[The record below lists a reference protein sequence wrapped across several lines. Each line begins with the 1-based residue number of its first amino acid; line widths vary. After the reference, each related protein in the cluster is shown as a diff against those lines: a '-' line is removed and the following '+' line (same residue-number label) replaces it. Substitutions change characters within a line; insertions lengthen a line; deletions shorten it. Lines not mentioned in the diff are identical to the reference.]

1 LASWRLRLE
10 WTVLPLLLLLH
21 SRCGSSC
28 RRRLKLSLRHLP
40 STQRSLTLHQC
51 YLVGLHILH
60 STGWQPNIT
69 SLHLHLTP
77 LLLLCKL
84 MLLCHSSLCLL
95 VHSSLL
101 PLSGLLHLLSLP
113 LSFHLEEVES
123 RQAGVVRLIVA
134 FMRVQVHLSNS
145 RR

>member
-1 LASWRLRLE
+1 
-10 WTVLPLLLLLH
+10 
-21 SRCGSSC
+21 
-28 RRRLKLSLRHLP
+28 
-40 STQRSLTLHQC
+40 
-51 YLVGLHILH
+51 
-60 STGWQPNIT
+60 
-69 SLHLHLTP
+69 LHLHLTP

-84 MLLCHSSLCLL
+84 MLLCHSSSLCLL

-123 RQAGVVRLIVA
+123 RQSGMIRLIMA
-134 FMRVQVHLSNS
+134 FVRVQVHFSYS